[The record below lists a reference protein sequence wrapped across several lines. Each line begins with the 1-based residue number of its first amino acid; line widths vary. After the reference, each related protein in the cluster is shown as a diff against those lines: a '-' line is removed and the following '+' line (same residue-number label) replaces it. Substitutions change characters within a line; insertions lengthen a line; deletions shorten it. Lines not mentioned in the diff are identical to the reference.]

1 MMERSTSLKNFVFDE
16 DCKKSKK
23 GDTNICISCDSK
35 KNIKELVIHGNV
47 FRLSK
52 PSESSTTGST
62 AAVSLY
68 TNEKNETYAIKRFN
82 RESEVEYLSELAKIS
97 LLTKSTKYPS
107 HLVPAYGVI
116 NDNCF
121 LSIMHFKDGD
131 LFSLLLSFE
140 GVMDTNMSI
149 SILNQIVAGMIQ
161 LLDLGFYYTDLK
173 PENVLY
179 KKTSENDYKIYLC
192 DLGGIV
198 PALSKVDE
206 SVSEIKEILGKM
218 GKNKREMIQEQ
229 IEEDEYPDLLYYGL
243 FTFPT
248 ANFPP
253 SINMVKNGAQTNMFF
268 CSYYHQIC
276 MMYLFLFS
284 SQNARKS
291 LFEHGSYRNIN
302 QYADAMNRIY
312 KDVLPLSY
320 KPYFLIQSLS
330 GDFENTE
337 NIRKVLLT
345 LKLDAKTYTT
355 VPTIPAVRKIAAA
368 RKRTP
373 KMHYTDGGKKTKTKR
388 RRRSCQIIPPMALR
402 PSLFPV
408 S

>member
-1 MMERSTSLKNFVFDE
+1 MERSTSLKSFVFDE

-23 GDTNICISCDSK
+23 GDICISCDSK
-35 KNIKELVIHGNV
+35 KNIKKLLIHGTI
-47 FRLSK
+47 FRMSN
-52 PSESSTTGST
+52 SSTSATTGAT
-62 AAVSLY
+62 ASVSLY
-68 TNEKNETYAIKRFN
+68 KNKNNETYAIKKFDHA
-82 RESEVEYLSELAKIS
+82 SEVEYLSELAKIS

-131 LFSLLLSFE
+131 LFSLLLSFQ
-140 GVMDTNMSI
+140 GIIDIKTGI
-149 SILNQIVAGMIQ
+149 SILNQIVVGMIQ

-179 KKTSENDYKIYLC
+179 KKISENEYKIYLC

-198 PALSKVDE
+198 PEISKLDE
-206 SVSEIKEILGKM
+206 GVSEIKEILGKM
-218 GKNKREMIQEQ
+218 GQNKREMIQEQ
-229 IEEDEYPDLLYYGL
+229 IEEDEYPELLYYGV
-243 FTFPT
+243 FTYPT

-253 SINMVKNGAQTNMFF
+253 SINMMKDGANKNMFF

-276 MMYLFLFS
+276 MMYLLLFS
-284 SQNARKS
+284 SPIARKS
-291 LFEHGSYRNIN
+291 LFEHCVHEKIN
-302 QYADAMNRIY
+302 QYTDAINRTY

-345 LKLDAKTYTT
+345 LKLDAKTYKT
-355 VPTIPAVRKIAAA
+355 VPTIPALPAVSALPAGRK

-373 KMHYTDGGKKTKTKR
+373 KMHYGGKKTKT
-388 RRRSCQIIPPMALR
+388 RRRS
-402 PSLFPV
+402 SK
-408 S
+408 

>member
-1 MMERSTSLKNFVFDE
+1 MERSTSLKDFVFDE
-16 DCKKSKK
+16 DCKKRKK
-23 GDTNICISCDSK
+23 GDTKICISCDSK

-47 FRLSK
+47 FRMAKAST
-52 PSESSTTGST
+52 SATTGAN

-68 TNEKNETYAIKRFN
+68 KNENNDETYAIKKFDRAA
-82 RESEVEYLSELAKIS
+82 EVEYLSELAKIS
-97 LLTKSTKYPS
+97 LLTKTTKYPS

-131 LFSLLLSFE
+131 LFSLLLSFQ
-140 GVMDTNMSI
+140 GIIDTKTGI
-149 SILNQIVAGMIQ
+149 SILNQIVVGMIQ

-179 KKTSENDYKIYLC
+179 KKTNENEYKIYLC

-198 PALSKVDE
+198 PEISKLDE
-206 SVSEIKEILGKM
+206 GVSEIKEILGKM
-218 GKNKREMIQEQ
+218 GQNKREMIQEQ
-229 IEEDEYPDLLYYGL
+229 IEEDEYPELLYYGV
-243 FTFPT
+243 FTYPT

-253 SINMVKNGAQTNMFF
+253 SINMMKDGANKNMFF

-276 MMYLFLFS
+276 MMYLLLFS
-284 SQNARKS
+284 SPTVRQS
-291 LFEHGSYRNIN
+291 LLEHCVYEKIN
-302 QYADAMNRIY
+302 QYSDAMNRIY

-355 VPTIPAVRKIAAA
+355 VPTIPALPAARKMA

-373 KMHYTDGGKKTKTKR
+373 KMHYDGGKRTKTKKKTR
-388 RRRSCQIIPPMALR
+388 RK
-402 PSLFPV
+402 
-408 S
+408 